1 VSPRAERKAHNVS
14 QERDVQPGCI
24 STSGDRRPFCSLCSA
39 YSFVPLILLVLLL
52 LLLLGAFFLALS
64 VLFFMACA
72 HFRRRTKEFFQAFAP
87 QGAGPP
93 ATARLGQ
100 LFLVWPSW

>member
-1 VSPRAERKAHNVS
+1 MGEFVLLTLACSFSPLILLVVFVLLTLA
-14 QERDVQPGCI
+14 
-24 STSGDRRPFCSLCSA
+24 CSFA
-39 YSFVPLILLVLLL
+39 PLILLVLLL
-52 LLLLGAFFLALS
+52 LLLLGAFFIALS
-64 VLFFMACA
+64 VLL
-72 HFRRRTKEFFQAFAP
+72 TKGFFQAFAP